1 MPVEAIRLSAIIPT
15 WCETDGI
22 AAAVRAAAQVAD
34 EVIVVD
40 ASSPD
45 DTADRARNA
54 GARVFIAPKGRG
66 PQLDAGARAATGDV
80 LLFLHAD
87 VRLPAAGRGAMHA
100 ALADPEVLGGNFRLV
115 FTPRSGWS
123 WAFSAA
129 NDIRRRALSIYYG
142 DSALFVRRRVF
153 DDLGGFGA
161 LPVMEDY
168 AFIRRLEAAGRT
180 AYIRDV
186 EVTASSR
193 RFARAP
199 VRTALIWGLMQ
210 GLYSSGVPVS
220 VLSRLYADIR

>member
-1 MPVEAIRLSAIIPT
+1 VSLERIRLSAIIPT
-15 WCETDGI
+15 WCEADEI
-22 AAAVRAAAQVAD
+22 AGAIRAAAQVAD

-45 DTADRARNA
+45 ETADRARSA
-54 GARVFIAPKGRG
+54 GARVVTAPKGRG
-66 PQLDAGARAATGDV
+66 PQLDAGARAAAGEV

-87 VRLPAAGRGAMHA
+87 VRLPAAGRAA
-100 ALADPEVLGGNFRLV
+100 IDRALADSEVLGGNFRLV
-115 FTPRSGWS
+115 FTPTSRWS
-123 WAFSAA
+123 RVFSAA
-129 NDIRRRALSIYYG
+129 NDLRRRALSIYYG

-153 DDLGGFGA
+153 EDLGGFGE

-193 RFARAP
+193 RFAAAP
-199 VRTALIWGLMQ
+199 IRTAVIWGLMQ
-210 GLYSSGVPVS
+210 GLYSSGVPAT
-220 VLSRLYADIR
+220 VLSRIYADIR